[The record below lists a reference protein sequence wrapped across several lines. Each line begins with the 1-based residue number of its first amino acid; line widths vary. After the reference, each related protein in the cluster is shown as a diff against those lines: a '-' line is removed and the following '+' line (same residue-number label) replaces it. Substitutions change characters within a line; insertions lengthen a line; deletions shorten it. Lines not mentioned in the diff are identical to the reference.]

1 MQRLKKVCVI
11 AGSVVFATG
20 CGTTKTIFIDQS
32 DLVRIGPDVRG
43 RVYVRVDG
51 EWILGKNRVRLPE
64 GWYAGHL
71 PKEKEN
77 E

>member
-1 MQRLKKVCVI
+1 MIV
-11 AGSVVFATG
+11 GSVLFAIG
-20 CGTTKTIFIDQS
+20 CGTTRTIFIDQS
-32 DLVRIGPDVRG
+32 DLVRIGPDFPAG